1 MTTRIVCRNTTEYCE
16 MYNSTDGYRIKGKDY
31 FYFRTVIFDKLMYIS
46 VPTSEQRSIKKVI
59 RN

>member
-1 MTTRIVCRNTTEYCE
+1 